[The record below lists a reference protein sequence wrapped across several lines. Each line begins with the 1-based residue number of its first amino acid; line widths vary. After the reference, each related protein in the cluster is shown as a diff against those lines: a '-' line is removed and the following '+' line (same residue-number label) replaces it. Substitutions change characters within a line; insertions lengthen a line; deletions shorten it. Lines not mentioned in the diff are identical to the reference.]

1 MLIGMV
7 FEVRGYRFGFMLASK
22 RSKSLKDSIMA
33 SIGHPKYRKP
43 YEYTAPKVVYI
54 RPRDALG
61 RYVAYKNVTSV
72 TPALPEQSVCI

>member
-1 MLIGMV
+1 MLLLKLGGFCLMMSAISGV
-7 FEVRGYRFGFMLASK
+7 FV
-22 RSKSLKDSIMA
+22 
-33 SIGHPKYRKP
+33 GHPKYRKP